1 MNNNTISKNL
11 LHYKCTKIF
20 EADIIG
26 LDYLSD
32 WQAIW
37 VGIAWILA
45 IFSSCNLQVGKM
57 FLSEICLSRR
67 KLKFRLQGSNNIN
80 YSMCWVES
88 SCAIFLFKLV

>member
-57 FLSEICLSRR
+57 FFVRNLPLKEKAEI
-67 KLKFRLQGSNNIN
+67 QATGQ
-80 YSMCWVES
+80 
-88 SCAIFLFKLV
+88 